1 MLNLRNFKKIYRQ
14 LQEKDTQSMAI
25 FSLYEDMPVSFELF
39 LQELKKETDLKSKME
54 MIMLY
59 NQLTKENQTALIQG
73 LIRKDFLS
81 LELIFGHLI
90 AFVFQKEPY
99 DVAQHLDT
107 YLSQILKRLDKTII
121 EAGNSEAILK
131 EINYKITQNFIIDN
145 SFLGYYDVTEVK
157 YQHIISQ
164 YTLSILIILL
174 AERIELPIFGLPYS
188 DKLVLCYAQSYCSH
202 SELVREDDILYYL
215 VIGEKD
221 LIYTLDDL
229 KLLAMLQDETLEL
242 RSILPSSNH
251 KLAESWIEHLSQC
264 NFDTKT
270 QNHLS
275 SIYQQ
280 IFSLAEEI

>member
-1 MLNLRNFKKIYRQ
+1 
-14 LQEKDTQSMAI
+14 
-25 FSLYEDMPVSFELF
+25 
-39 LQELKKETDLKSKME
+39 ME

-59 NQLTKENQTALIQG
+59 NQLTKEHHTALIQG

-81 LELIFGHLI
+81 LELIFGHLT

-221 LIYTLDDL
+221 
-229 KLLAMLQDETLEL
+229 ETLEL